1 MQKLNESKGEEQTI
15 KEKNDSENENE
26 NNKNN

>member
-1 MQKLNESKGEEQTI
+1 MQKLNEPKGEEQTI